1 MISKSHYLNVT
12 QKTIYNPIF
21 THKYNKFCVL
31 LCMKKNNTKQ
41 SSSIEVIFLSE
52 LLERLLDLKE
62 KILFDI
68 NQSEKSLSLLNMQHY
83 LNLRKYDFSTLQD
96 DLTKVGLSSFGRSQA
111 HIEASVNVAIKMLSL
126 ALKKDT
132 HIPPSSLSYEKSHAI
147 MDKNS
152 EIFSSSSDKTKIMI
166 TVPSAYDEHWFSD
179 LAREGVHLFRI
190 NTAHDN
196 PEVWENMADQIKNA
210 SSNDKVLKIYV
221 DLAGPKIRTSLQK
234 FKKSGKPKKIKL
246 FYGDKVLIHSTES
259 SISKKETRHYEAVIG
274 CTLEKVGS
282 LVNVGDKVFV
292 DDGKIELV
300 IDEILLNDI
309 VCTVLTH
316 NEAGSKLK
324 DEKGIN
330 FPNSDISIHAICDHD
345 KEVLPYICEYAD
357 IIGISFAQ
365 TPDDILDLIEHLDRL
380 GKKGEIAIVAKIETK
395 KGVENLPSI
404 LKTLTEY
411 GNSGIM
417 IARGDLAIEIGFE
430 NLAYLQEEI
439 LDLCTAAH
447 MPVILATQVLE
458 NKMKTNIPS
467 RAEISDVVF
476 AHKAECVMLNKGD
489 YAVETIKIL
498 TTILKQMDLVFRKNK
513 LLYNQSFQW
522 K

>member
-1 MISKSHYLNVT
+1 
-12 QKTIYNPIF
+12 
-21 THKYNKFCVL
+21 
-31 LCMKKNNTKQ
+31 MKKD
-41 SSSIEVIFLSE
+41 FLAE
-52 LLERLLDLKE
+52 
-62 KILFDI
+62 LFDRLVDMR
-68 NQSEKSLSLLNMQHY
+68 EKMTNGTDKKKIHPSLRNMKYY
-83 LNLRKYDFSTLQD
+83 LNLRKHDFSSLQD

-111 HIEASVNVAIKMLSL
+111 HMEASIDVALEMLSL
-126 ALKKDT
+126 ALKKEF
-132 HIPPSSLSYEKSHAI
+132 HLPKSHLSYEESHAI

-152 EIFSSSSDKTKIMI
+152 EIFSTSNDKTKVMI
-166 TVPSAYDEHWFSD
+166 TVPSDYGRDKEWFGNLS
-179 LAREGVHLFRI
+179 LAGVHLFRI

-196 PEVWENMADQIKNA
+196 PQAWKEMADEIKKA
-210 SSNDKVLKIYV
+210 CTDEKDLKIYV
-221 DLAGPKIRTSLQK
+221 DLAGPKIRTSLIK
-234 FKKSGKPKKIKL
+234 SKKSGKPKKIKL
-246 FYGDKVLIHSTES
+246 FCGDQVLLYPANQPPMKKM
-259 SISKKETRHYEAVIG
+259 SKHYTAAVG
-274 CTLEKVGS
+274 CTLDNVGS

-292 DDGKIELV
+292 DDGKIEMV
-300 IDEILLNDI
+300 IDEILGNDI
-309 VCTVLTH
+309 VCTVLTR
-316 NEAGSKLK
+316 NIKGISLK

-330 FPNSDISIHAICDHD
+330 FPNSDISIRAICDHD
-345 KEVLPYICEYAD
+345 KEVLPHICEYAD

-365 TPDDILDLIEHLDRL
+365 TSEDIHDLIQEMDRL
-380 GKKGEIAIVAKIETK
+380 GKKGKIGIVAKIETQ
-395 KGVENLPSI
+395 KGVENLPQI
-404 LKTLTEY
+404 LEALIQY
-411 GNSGIM
+411 GHSGVM

-489 YAVETIKIL
+489 YALETIKIL